1 MHIEAIAKKP
11 PTDNQINWVTA
22 FFMASFHI
30 GSYRRDCRAIF
41 LDLESSVDRRFA
53 LVDFGKPGDRHGLS
67 PPTHTSRVQD
77 SEMGRVFSD
86 HLRYADARRWADF
99 LGGYSPHSPSV
110 HGPGRRSAFTA

>member
-22 FFMASFHI
+22 FFMVSFHV
-30 GSYRRDCRAIF
+30 GDCLAIF
-41 LDLESSVDRRFA
+41 LYLESSVGRGFPV
-53 LVDFGKPGDRHGLS
+53 VDLGKPGDRHGLS
-67 PPTHTSRVQD
+67 PPTHASRVQN
-77 SEMGRVFSD
+77 SEMDRVFSD

-110 HGPGRRSAFTA
+110 HGPGRRSALTT